1 MMKNNYFDNSS
12 HKQQQQQYISTPCK
26 NDKFDLSDDQIL
38 NSNRKI
44 EDPFHSYC
52 QNNLSPINNFAYMAK
67 SHFMASPIQQNSKS
81 YKNMKNVFS
90 PAPISHN
97 AQYSK
102 YAPIGNYP
110 VHMIP
115 PPHCHEY
122 NPLQK
127 DEFDSDYHQH
137 YAHSHKNAITPAMN
151 KVQQPVILLN
161 GKPTNY
167 PSSKLSHFA
176 NQALSENHNNYYVYQ
191 SPIFKMTF
199 SNKNQFE
206 KFIDSDFNKVY
217 VDDFQLQS
225 CGTKQVL
232 PKPQDSENENRQ
244 ISYKRVIQF
253 NDENDEECQEEQN
266 QIEKGQNKSGTSIMN
281 AKNPVKKG
289 DSQNSHKS
297 YNLFE
302 ENNNIHQ
309 NAALFDSQN
318 TQMTF
323 NPYKNSQSSQIS
335 DNATTVKKNTDLQIQ
350 SSDFI
355 QTAEKPQ
362 QQQKRKLFDSPQ
374 RNDDRDL
381 HTPSTKKKSSQILTG
396 NQITSQLS
404 KKKEDKIELK
414 KQQKK
419 DKLLQLENE
428 QLQLSSKKVESQN
441 IEEEE
446 EEENLKN
453 PPVEK
458 STAEK
463 EDDPENLYEEED
475 HIERQSNSSENSNV
489 APYTAQ
495 NSSIKPANHGEERK
509 ICCNCKRTK
518 CLKLYCE
525 CFAASR
531 MCEGCTCQGC
541 FNKPEFESM
550 RKEARQAILERNNSA
565 FDPKIDS
572 QSKLKQLCSEEGVDN
587 EQKVHSKGC
596 NCKKSNCLK
605 KYCECY
611 QLGVKCTKLCKCDN
625 CRNNINH
632 PHSHEE
638 PDSRLNATP
647 SASNILTSTGK
658 VPSNNRSQT
667 NQLNLAQNE
676 YSQYNQYNYYYGQEN
691 YQPYYYQVPYGGNYY
706 CYSDYY
712 MYNQEEQG
720 ENSAGNHI
728 LPHYEHPYQYGFDHY
743 NVPQGFHQQNG
754 KNGKKHPLQYPQS
767 AYQYEQLS
775 NRKRGMKQGSYF
787 DEQQYYDTYGYPYM
801 AYPEK
806 KRKQAPA
813 DEKLQDAQ
821 NIIKESND
829 ELSVNK
835 ENSDQQASKLYI
847 SPRFKENSMNEIQEE
862 QQNQIKK
869 EEIQL
874 KKEQKIQKV
883 KVENE
888 NNSKIKLKK
897 EEIEQLKTINEEI
910 EEENIQNG
918 EQIEENQEKE
928 SQDEQDLQEEQIEN
942 LQQSDVEEDIES
954 EEIQNTINLKT
965 KKQPV
970 KKEDKKSKKN
980 KKENVSQNTE
990 ITKSPHNTR
999 KNQNLKSQEEK
1010 PKQQAT
1016 QKQSAKKVAAPTSS
1030 NKKKDKKSIQK
1041 EEVEEKQLPSSNS
1054 KRSNSKKQK
1063 NI

>member
-1 MMKNNYFDNSS
+1 MKNNYFDNNS
-12 HKQQQQQYISTPCK
+12 HKQQQQQFISTPCK

-44 EDPFHSYC
+44 DDPFHSYC
-52 QNNLSPINNFAYMAK
+52 QNNLSPINNFQFMAK
-67 SHFMASPIQQNSKS
+67 THFMASPIQQNNKS

-90 PAPISHN
+90 PAPVSHN
-97 AQYSK
+97 AQYGK
-102 YAPIGNYP
+102 YPPIGYNP

-115 PPHCHEY
+115 PPIHHHEY
-122 NPLQK
+122 GHLQK

-137 YAHSHKNAITPAMN
+137 YPHGHKAATTPVIS
-151 KVQQPVILLN
+151 KQQPIILLN
-161 GKPTNY
+161 GKPANY

-176 NQALSENHNNYYVYQ
+176 NQPLNENHSNYYVYQ
-191 SPIFKMTF
+191 SPVFKMTF
-199 SNKNQFE
+199 NNKNQFE

-225 CGTKQVL
+225 CGTKQVI
-232 PKPQDSENENRQ
+232 PKPQDSENENHQ

-253 NDENDEECQEEQN
+253 HDENDDECQEEQRQDEKN
-266 QIEKGQNKSGTSIMN
+266 QKKSGPSIMN

-289 DSQNSHKS
+289 DVQNSHKS

-302 ENNNIHQ
+302 ENNNIQQ

-362 QQQKRKLFDSPQ
+362 QQQKRKLFESPQ

-381 HTPSTKKKSSQILTG
+381 HTPSTKKKSSQLLTG
-396 NQITSQLS
+396 NNQITSQLS
-404 KKKEDKIELK
+404 KKKEDKVEQK
-414 KQQKK
+414 KQSKK

-428 QLQLSSKKVESQN
+428 QIQLSSKKAESQN
-441 IEEEE
+441 IEEEEE

-453 PPVEK
+453 PPIEK

-463 EDDPENLYEEED
+463 EDDHENMHEDED
-475 HIERQSNSSENSNV
+475 HIEKQSNSSGDSNL

-495 NSSIKPANHGEERK
+495 NSSIKPANHAEDRK

-541 FNKPEFESM
+541 FNKPEFEAM

-572 QSKLKQLCSEEGVDN
+572 QSKLKQLCNEEGVDN

-658 VPSNNRSQT
+658 VPQNHRSQP

-691 YQPYYYQVPYGGNYY
+691 YQPYYYQLPYPYY
-706 CYSDYY
+706 YNDYY
-712 MYNQEEQG
+712 MINQEEQG
-720 ENSAGNHI
+720 ENSAGPHI
-728 LPHYEHPYQYGFDHY
+728 LSHYEHPYQYGYDHY
-743 NVPQGFHQQNG
+743 NFPQGPHQQNG
-754 KNGKKHPLQYPQS
+754 KNSKKYPPQYPQS

-775 NRKRGMKQGSYF
+775 NRKRGLKQGNYY
-787 DEQQYYDTYGYPYM
+787 DEQQYYDNYGYPYM
-801 AYPEK
+801 PYPEK

-813 DEKLQDAQ
+813 DEKLLDAQ
-821 NIIKESND
+821 NIVKESND
-829 ELSVNK
+829 ELGVNK
-835 ENSDQQASKLYI
+835 EISDQQVSKQFI

-862 QQNQIKK
+862 QQVQIKK
-869 EEIQL
+869 EEIQF
-874 KKEQKIQKV
+874 KKDQKIQKI
-883 KVENE
+883 KLEYD
-888 NNSKIKLKK
+888 SSIKQKLKK
-897 EEIEQLKTINEEI
+897 EEIEQVKTINEAI
-910 EEENIQNG
+910 EEENLENG
-918 EQIEENQEKE
+918 EQIEENQNSKSLE
-928 SQDEQDLQEEQIEN
+928 EQDLHQQQIEN
-942 LQQSDVEEDIES
+942 LQQSDAEEDIES
-954 EEIQNTINLKT
+954 EEIQNTINQKT
-965 KKQPV
+965 KKQPA
-970 KKEDKKSKKN
+970 KKEDKKSKKS
-980 KKENVSQNTE
+980 KKENVSLNVE

-999 KNQNLKSQEEK
+999 KNQNSKIQEDK
-1010 PKQQAT
+1010 PKQQAS
-1016 QKQSAKKVAAPTSS
+1016 QKQSAKKAAVPTSS

-1063 NI
+1063 NVS

>member
-12 HKQQQQQYISTPCK
+12 HKQQLQQYISTPCK

-52 QNNLSPINNFAYMAK
+52 QNNLSPINNLTFMAK
-67 SHFMASPIQQNSKS
+67 PHYMASPIQQNNKS

-90 PAPISHN
+90 PAPVSHN
-97 AQYSK
+97 AQYGK

-115 PPHCHEY
+115 PLHCHEY
-122 NPLQK
+122 NHLQK
-127 DEFDSDYHQH
+127 DDFDSDYYQH
-137 YAHSHKNAITPAMN
+137 YAHSHKTAITPAMN
-151 KVQQPVILLN
+151 KVQQPIILLN
-161 GKPTNY
+161 GKPANY

-176 NQALSENHNNYYVYQ
+176 NQALNENQSNYYVYQ
-191 SPIFKMTF
+191 SPVFKMTF
-199 SNKNQFE
+199 NSKNQFE

-232 PKPQDSENENRQ
+232 PKPQESEHESSQ
-244 ISYKRVIQF
+244 ISFKRVIQF
-253 NDENDEECQEEQN
+253 NDDECQEEQN
-266 QIEKGQNKSGTSIMN
+266 QIEKSQSKSGSSIMN

-297 YNLFE
+297 FNLFE
-302 ENNNIHQ
+302 ENSNIQQ

-350 SSDFI
+350 SQDFI

-362 QQQKRKLFDSPQ
+362 QQQKRKLFESPQ

-381 HTPSTKKKSSQILTG
+381 HTPSTKKKTSQLLIG
-396 NQITSQLS
+396 NQVPSQLS
-404 KKKEDKIELK
+404 KKKEDKIENKKQLK
-414 KQQKK
+414 KG
-419 DKLLQLENE
+419 KLLQIENE
-428 QLQLSSKKVESQN
+428 QLQLSSKKAESEN
-441 IEEEE
+441 IEE

-463 EDDPENLYEEED
+463 EDDPDNMYEDED

-495 NSSIKPANHGEERK
+495 NSSIKPANQGEDRK

-541 FNKPEFESM
+541 FNKPEFEAM
-550 RKEARQAILERNNSA
+550 RKEARQAILDRNNSA

-572 QSKLKQLCSEEGVDN
+572 QSKLKQLCNEEGIDN

-625 CRNNINH
+625 CRNTSNH

-647 SASNILTSTGK
+647 SASNILASTGK
-658 VPSNNRSQT
+658 VPSNNRSQS

-691 YQPYYYQVPYGGNYY
+691 YQPYYYQLPYGGGYY

-720 ENSAGNHI
+720 ENSAGPHV
-728 LPHYEHPYQYGFDHY
+728 LPHYEHPYQYGYDDY
-743 NVPQGFHQQNG
+743 NAPQGLHQQNG
-754 KNGKKHPLQYPQS
+754 KNGKKYPLQYPQS

-775 NRKRGMKQGSYF
+775 NRKRGIKQGNYY
-787 DEQQYYDTYGYPYM
+787 DEQQYYDSYGYPYM
-801 AYPEK
+801 PYPEK

-813 DEKLQDAQ
+813 DEKQQDAQ
-821 NIIKESND
+821 NTIKESYD
-829 ELSVNK
+829 ELNLNK
-835 ENSDQQASKLYI
+835 QNSDQQQSKLYI

-862 QQNQIKK
+862 QIQVKK
-869 EEIQL
+869 EEVQL
-874 KKEQKIQKV
+874 KKEQKLLKIKL
-883 KVENE
+883 ENE
-888 NNSKIKLKK
+888 SSVKQKLKK
-897 EEIEQLKTINEEI
+897 EEIEQLKTINKVY
-910 EEENIQNG
+910 EEEKVQNG
-918 EQIEENQEKE
+918 EQIDENQEQE
-928 SQDEQDLQEEQIEN
+928 SQEEQDLHQQQIEN
-942 LQQSDVEEDIES
+942 LQQSDAEEDIES
-954 EEIQNTINLKT
+954 EEIQNTVSQKT
-965 KKQPV
+965 KKQRI
-970 KKEDKKSKKN
+970 KKEKKIKKN
-980 KKENVSQNTE
+980 KKENVSQNIE

-999 KNQNLKSQEEK
+999 KNQNSKSQEDK
-1010 PKQQAT
+1010 PKQQSS
-1016 QKQSAKKVAAPTSS
+1016 QKQSTKKAAVPTSS
-1030 NKKKDKKSIQK
+1030 NKKKEKKSIQK
-1041 EEVEEKQLPSSNS
+1041 EEVEEKQLPPSNS
-1054 KRSNSKKQK
+1054 KKPNSKKQK
-1063 NI
+1063 SV